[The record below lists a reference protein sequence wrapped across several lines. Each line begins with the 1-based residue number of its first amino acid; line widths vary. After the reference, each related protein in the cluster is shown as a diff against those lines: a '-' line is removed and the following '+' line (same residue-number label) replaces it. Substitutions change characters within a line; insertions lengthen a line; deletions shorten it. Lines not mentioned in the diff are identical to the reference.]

1 MMMMMMMI
9 VCSKKSFFV
18 YYRSKFFK
26 YNTIPEKVTFNL
38 VVQGNKLED
47 GKNKFDSF
55 FSLLPYFFFKYNFP
69 STLSVRSTFIAKLSF
84 FLALLS
90 IASNIFLTLITPEKT
105 ERGDAEGWG
114 WGGDLI
120 SLYSSFSYLFRDKN
134 LLE

>member
-1 MMMMMMMI
+1 MWWWWWWWWWW
-9 VCSKKSFFV
+9 SFVQKNHSLYITDQNF
-18 YYRSKFFK
+18 S
-26 YNTIPEKVTFNL
+26 EKVTFNL
-38 VVQGNKLED
+38 VAQDNKLEN